1 MFLMFI
7 GAHCS
12 ITKNSQQRDHHHHHH
27 RQHRHAAAAAAGPEK
42 LRFLKNFFQFYSV
55 FRLFRFLK
63 VFCPIKTVH
72 IITTL
77 LQVND
82 IMT

>member
-27 RQHRHAAAAAAGPEK
+27 RQHRHAAAAAAAAGPEK
-42 LRFLKNFFQFYSV
+42 L
-55 FRLFRFLK
+55 RFLK